1 MQLRTTC
8 RHFIAAAAIAAA
20 SIVATPVLAQHAP
33 PAAVTFKLTT
43 ADQATPEATIRAYF
57 RAMDA
62 KDWEAIQALC
72 PDINIE
78 QTKLYAGS
86 HRTTGSA
93 EVSPAEPKKAE
104 DGWQFHAVRVP
115 YGTYTFTP
123 KLALRQQQDGRWVI
137 SEKHSIWMPDNAP
150 GAETMKQREE
160 AHKKALEA
168 GAKEIATWP
177 KTPEALLRDF
187 WNAASKKDYDRM
199 QVLCPGSLKKDF
211 ATHYD
216 RFTPSPAKSVG
227 DAQPHPLN
235 ASIKLYPVTVSFPG
249 FPEKT
254 IKMAVDTLPDGR
266 LVVDGQN
273 TIWW

>member
-1 MQLRTTC
+1 MQIRTTC

-20 SIVATPVLAQHAP
+20 SMLAMSAPAQEGTVP
-33 PAAVTFKLTT
+33 PATFTLSN
-43 ADQATPEATIRAYF
+43 ADQASPEATIRAYF

-62 KDWEAIQALC
+62 KNWDALLSLC
-72 PDINIE
+72 PDIDIE
-78 QTKLYAGS
+78 QTKQYAGS
-86 HRTTGSA
+86 HRTTGAA
-93 EVSPAEPKKAE
+93 EVSPAEPKKSE

-123 KLALRQQQDGRWVI
+123 KLALRQQLDGRWVI
-137 SEKHSIWMPDNAP
+137 SEKHSVWMPDNAP
-150 GAETMKQREE
+150 GAETMKQRGE
-160 AHKKALEA
+160 AHKKALDV
-168 GAKEIATWP
+168 GAKESATWP
-177 KTPEALLRDF
+177 KTPEALLREF
-187 WNAASKKDYDRM
+187 WKAASKKDYDRM

-216 RFTPSPAKSVG
+216 RFTPGPAKKIG
-227 DAQPHPLN
+227 EAQPHPLN

-254 IKMAVDTLPDGR
+254 IKMAVDKLPDGR